1 MDPNLTFIT
10 VKILKPNIAWKYIL
24 KIEFENQSLIRYMV
38 HLYVVKCICSKK
50 QQHYSKILPNIS
62 DILIVEVN
70 NIVAV

>member
-10 VKILKPNIAWKYIL
+10 VKILKPNIAWKYIS

-38 HLYVVKCICSKK
+38 HLYVVKYICSKK

-62 DILIVEVN
+62 DILIVELN